1 MHFINITRILINHYV
16 SLLQSSEIDDMQEL
30 FELLEIKSDVW
41 KSTKERQQA
50 EERNRS
56 CDRLKSKTLKTDIN
70 SNESS
75 KHDAPSGSS
84 HSESE
89 LVTPGAGYSKD
100 KDENMS
106 IKKEN
111 MSTSSNDEREDEE
124 QDGEHRNKE
133 SGRLVARRRSSS
145 NPVNLSLAR
154 NSENTGSEQEHDQ
167 DSQDVDVETVAA
179 KVNKHHFVPST
190 FIYSTANDQI
200 LILTFLFIPEHREKK
215 INIVESG

>member
-1 MHFINITRILINHYV
+1 MALSLIGSNF
-16 SLLQSSEIDDMQEL
+16 SFQSGEIDDMQEL

-56 CDRLKSKTLKTDIN
+56 CERRPKNLKTDIN

-84 HSESE
+84 HSESDR
-89 LVTPGAGYSKD
+89 VTPGTGTHKD
-100 KDENMS
+100 RGDDGLS
-106 IKKEN
+106 IKKES
-111 MSTSSNDEREDEE
+111 MSTSSNDEREDED
-124 QDGEHRNKE
+124 QDGENKE
-133 SGRLVARRRSSS
+133 CGRLTNRRRSSS

-154 NSENTGSEQEHDQ
+154 NLENSGGEHD

-179 KVNKHHFVPST
+179 KVSV
-190 FIYSTANDQI
+190 IYFQVVK
-200 LILTFLFIPEHREKK
+200 FLVYI
-215 INIVESG
+215 S